1 MKSLRAAIR
10 KGNWKLVHYYEDDR
24 VELYNLAD
32 DPAEQ
37 HDLADANPGKAKE
50 LRAQLD
56 AWRKETDANAPVPNP
71 ARR

>member
-37 HDLADANPGKAKE
+37 HDLADAKPGKAKE